1 MRKLHLAI
9 AILFAALAACC
20 NRPAGETVTTVTVQK
35 IYDEGTH
42 AAFTSLARYKGKYY
56 CSFREGWSHVF
67 DEEGNAEGRVKILCS
82 KDGNRWKV
90 VADIGLDSTD
100 LRDPKLTVTP
110 DGRLMVTIGG
120 SVYRNRSL
128 VRTEPQVCFSSDGKN
143 FSAPVPVRIDS
154 AVRGTHDWIWRVTW
168 HEGTG
173 YGISYRNGEAIL
185 LKTLDG
191 IGYEG
196 VCRLSPPSD
205 EKEGFPNEA
214 TIRFLPDGRM
224 AVLLRRDPGK
234 ALLGLAAPPFRE
246 WDWKEEP
253 LHIGGPD
260 FLVRDDGS
268 LIIGGRSFAH
278 PGHVKT
284 VLYKGTVDGDLDERY
299 VLLPS
304 GGDTSYPGMIVEGDR
319 LWVSY
324 YSSEGSG
331 GKAAIFLAKLPL
343 SLFD

>member
-1 MRKLHLAI
+1 MRKPHLAI

-20 NRPAGETVTTVTVQK
+20 SRPAGETVTTVTVQK

-154 AVRGTHDWIWRVTW
+154 AVRGPMT
-168 HEGTG
+168 
-173 YGISYRNGEAIL
+173 
-185 LKTLDG
+185 
-191 IGYEG
+191 
-196 VCRLSPPSD
+196 
-205 EKEGFPNEA
+205 
-214 TIRFLPDGRM
+214 
-224 AVLLRRDPGK
+224 
-234 ALLGLAAPPFRE
+234 
-246 WDWKEEP
+246 
-253 LHIGGPD
+253 
-260 FLVRDDGS
+260 
-268 LIIGGRSFAH
+268 
-278 PGHVKT
+278 
-284 VLYKGTVDGDLDERY
+284 
-299 VLLPS
+299 
-304 GGDTSYPGMIVEGDR
+304 
-319 LWVSY
+319 
-324 YSSEGSG
+324 GSG
-331 GKAAIFLAKLPL
+331 VSHGMRGPATG
-343 SLFD
+343 